1 MAVLKPRERLVYFR
15 VSEDEFRQFVSV
27 CEQAG
32 ARSVS
37 DLARNAVQRLIAE
50 GQRQRDGN
58 ELEEKMQVLERLI
71 AAVTEQLQLLS
82 SQSREAAVA
91 ALAQWRRTV
100 LLGNQSSG
108 PKQSERRITMR
119 LLSSGPDDPMNGL
132 VHDERPVFPTI
143 ARQPYVLPNGNDE
156 PEPPQSFDVLVAG
169 AEILAAAAFVSDSR
183 RRRRD
188 LLPSS
193 SVPRCTRRCC

>member
-58 ELEEKMQVLERLI
+58 QLEEKMQVLERLI
-71 AAVTEQLQLLS
+71 TAVTEQLQLLS
-82 SQSREAAVA
+82 SQTREAAEA
-91 ALAQWRRTV
+91 ALPGGADRFFWETKRAQ
-100 LLGNQSSG
+100 
-108 PKQSERRITMR
+108 
-119 LLSSGPDDPMNGL
+119 NGRG
-132 VHDERPVFPTI
+132 E
-143 ARQPYVLPNGNDE
+143 E
-156 PEPPQSFDVLVAG
+156 
-169 AEILAAAAFVSDSR
+169 
-183 RRRRD
+183 
-188 LLPSS
+188 
-193 SVPRCTRRCC
+193 

>member
-82 SQSREAAVA
+82 SQTRDAAVA
-91 ALAQWRRTV
+91 ALPSVADRFFWQTTAV
-100 LLGNQSSG
+100 DQ
-108 PKQSERRITMR
+108 
-119 LLSSGPDDPMNGL
+119 NGTG
-132 VHDERPVFPTI
+132 EK
-143 ARQPYVLPNGNDE
+143 
-156 PEPPQSFDVLVAG
+156 
-169 AEILAAAAFVSDSR
+169 
-183 RRRRD
+183 
-188 LLPSS
+188 
-193 SVPRCTRRCC
+193 